1 MNSKGRSRVSSQVTM
16 KKLLLL
22 SLGAALCSGGC
33 TAYVAGPPG
42 PPPGPAY
49 GGPSIGVV
57 VDDRPY
63 YTHGPYYVSRGARYH
78 WVGGH
83 WAHRH
88 GQRYWVHGRYVIR
101 G

>member
-1 MNSKGRSRVSSQVTM
+1 M
-16 KKLLLL
+16 KKLPLLL
-22 SLGAALCSGGC
+22 LAVVTLGSGAC

-42 PPPGPAY
+42 PPSPAY
-49 GGPSIGVV
+49 YGSSVGTVGVV
-57 VDDRPY
+57 VEDRPY
-63 YTHGPYYVSRGARYH
+63 YTRGRGYYSRGARYV

-83 WAHRH
+83 YAQRH